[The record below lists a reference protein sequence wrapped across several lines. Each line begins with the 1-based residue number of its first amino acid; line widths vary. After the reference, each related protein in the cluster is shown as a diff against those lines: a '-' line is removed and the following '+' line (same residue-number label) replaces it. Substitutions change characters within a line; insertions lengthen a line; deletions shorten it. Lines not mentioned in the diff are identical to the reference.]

1 MLFEFLRFK
10 EGIARMNY
18 AANNMLNERKVH
30 DYTRDVGYIKPCEER
45 LKKQYPKTYVKYEE
59 AKEKW
64 YKAFDAVEEEYS
76 QWKLKADYEYVIS
89 KQNRIDKLEQEIQ
102 TIKKDI
108 QNQKIRLDKMIG
120 GDNNV

>member
-59 AKEKW
+59 AKENAS
-64 YKAFDAVEEEYS
+64 KAFLASVHPYNFPS
-76 QWKLKADYEYVIS
+76 IALSTNAIS
-89 KQNRIDKLEQEIQ
+89 PGFI
-102 TIKKDI
+102 
-108 QNQKIRLDKMIG
+108 
-120 GDNNV
+120 